1 MRIAPGHG
9 CAYGFGGIALA
20 VRLRGEDPSD
30 LRYAI
35 QRRFPISLVIGEA
48 NLTYRVAACFFLC
61 HPIPEAQQRPMA
73 GVTQKLRP
81 GLFFRKRLTAY
92 VSSYFGVRPH
102 RGAVDKVVEAMA
114 AEFKPFGFEDGYC
127 LGMVGV
133 SGHSSSLLICRSRC
147 HLARSRRC
155 RLACAFGRLRLR
167 SFATP
172 EERLRS
178 G

>member
-1 MRIAPGHG
+1 MRNANHPRP
-9 CAYGFGGIALA
+9 
-20 VRLRGEDPSD
+20 RLRAR
-30 LRYAI
+30 LRWH
-35 QRRFPISLVIGEA
+35 RRLQVSLVIGEA
-48 NLTYRVAACFFLC
+48 NFTYGRARCFFLY
-61 HPIPEAQQRPMA
+61 HPIPEAEQRPMA

-81 GLFFRKRLTAY
+81 GFFFRKRLAADK
-92 VSSYFGVRPH
+92 SSYFGVRPH
-102 RGAVDKVVEAMA
+102 RSALDKVVEAMA